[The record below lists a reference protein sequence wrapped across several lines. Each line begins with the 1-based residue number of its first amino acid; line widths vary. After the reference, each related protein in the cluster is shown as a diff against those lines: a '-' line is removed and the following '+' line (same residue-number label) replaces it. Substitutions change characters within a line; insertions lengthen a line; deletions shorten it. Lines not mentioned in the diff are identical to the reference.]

1 MYKVYCD
8 NYLLYSDQ
16 INNLKIINPKLQLEV
31 NKIDYFDFTI
41 YPDHPYYN
49 MINKL
54 KSMIVVY
61 RNNDILFRGRAYSIE
76 KGFYNQKFIE
86 CESDLGFL
94 NDSIL
99 RPFEFE
105 GDIDDFLEQ
114 IVTNHN
120 TQVQADHQFVLGNI
134 TVTDNNSYLARSSIN
149 PIKSLDVIQDKLIKM
164 YGGYLCVRHEDNI
177 NYLDYLEDFSSLS
190 PQTIELNKNL
200 LDLKSTVD
208 SEGFATY
215 LIPYGAKQV
224 DEEGKETDTRL
235 DITSVNN
242 NVDYVYNAAAAAQYG
257 TIWTTN
263 TWEDVTLPEN
273 LLTKAQNY
281 LNELITLATTF
292 EVTAADLATINNNIL
307 PYKIGT
313 YVNVKSPVHGL
324 QQQQFL
330 ITKLNINLLEPASN
344 KITLGSVIKNFTD
357 RTKDLNKLE
366 SNLVNR
372 IETTESNARDVI
384 YSLDNR
390 LTTSIQQT
398 ADNILLSA
406 SEAYYTKGETDN
418 LVSEQATELNIY
430 KDEVELKFTQY
441 SANLEDLEANTDVR
455 FTNIDKYIRFIDG
468 AIELGNNENPLTL
481 TIENDKIAFRRNGE
495 IISYW
500 DMNNENFLIGNI
512 YVETNK
518 EARFGNFAFK
528 PRENGSLSFVKV
540 GD

>member
-16 INNLKIINPKLQLEV
+16 INNLKIINPKLNVEL

-54 KSMIVVY
+54 KSLIVVY
-61 RNNDILFRGRAYSIE
+61 RNNDILFRGRVYSVE

-114 IVTNHN
+114 IITNHN
-120 TQVQADHQFVLGNI
+120 TQVQTDHQFVLGNI

-149 PIKSLDVIQDKLIKM
+149 PLKSLDVIQDKLIKM
-164 YGGYLCVRHEDNI
+164 YGGYLCVRHENNV

-208 SEGFATY
+208 SEGFATF
-215 LIPYGAKQV
+215 LLPYGAKQV

-257 TIWTTN
+257 TIWTTH
-263 TWEDVTLPEN
+263 TWDDVTLPEN

-324 QQQQFL
+324 QQQFL

-344 KITLGSVIKNFTD
+344 KITLGAVIKNFTD
-357 RTKDLNKLE
+357 RTKDLNKVE

-398 ADNILLSA
+398 ADNIMLST
-406 SEAYYTKGETDN
+406 SEAYYTKEETNN
-418 LVSEQATELNIY
+418 LVSETATELNIY

-441 SANLEDLEANTDVR
+441 NANLEDLEANTDVR

-500 DMNNENFLIGNI
+500 DMNDENFLIGNI

>member
-1 MYKVYCD
+1 MYKIYCD

-16 INNLKIINPKLQLEV
+16 LNNLKIISPKLQLEV
-31 NKIDYFDFTI
+31 NKINYFDFTI

-76 KGFYNQKFIE
+76 KGFYNQKLVE

-99 RPFEFE
+99 RPFNFE

-114 IVTNHN
+114 IVNNHN
-120 TQVQADHQFVLGNI
+120 AQVPAYHQFTLGNI
-134 TVTDNNSYLARSSIN
+134 TVTDNNGYLARSSIN
-149 PIKSLDVIQDKLIKM
+149 PIKSLDVIQDKLIKT
-164 YGGYLCVRHEDNI
+164 YGGYLCVRHENNI
-177 NYLDYLEDFSSLS
+177 NYLDYLEDFTTLS
-190 PQTIELNKNL
+190 TQTIELNKNL
-200 LDLKSTVD
+200 LDLKNTID
-208 SEGFATY
+208 SEGFATH
-215 LIPYGAKQV
+215 LIPYGARLL
-224 DEEGKETDTRL
+224 DEEGRETDVRL

-242 NVDYVYNAAAAAQYG
+242 NVDYVYNSDAAAANGA
-257 TIWTTN
+257 IWTTQ
-263 TWEDVTLPEN
+263 TWEDVTIAEN

-281 LNELITLATTF
+281 LNDLIVSATNF
-292 EVTAADLATINNNIL
+292 EVSAADLATINNNIL
-307 PYKIGT
+307 PYKVGT
-313 YVNVKSPVHGL
+313 YVNVKSPIHGIE
-324 QQQQFL
+324 QQFL
-330 ITKLNINLLEPASN
+330 ITKLNIDLLEPASN
-344 KITLGSVIKNFTD
+344 KLTLGAVIKNFTD
-357 RTKDLNKLE
+357 RTKDLNKIE
-366 SNLVNR
+366 NNLVNK

-406 SEAYYTKGETDN
+406 SESYYTKNETDN

-441 SANLEDLEANTDVR
+441 NANLEDLENNTDVR

-481 TIENDKIAFRRNGE
+481 TIENDKIAFRRNNE